1 MPSRV
6 GPYELLRELG
16 RGGMGVV
23 YVARQENLNRL
34 VALKMILAGCH
45 AGAAALGRLRS
56 EAKVLARLRH
66 PNIVQIHDIGEQ
78 AGQPFLVMEYL
89 VGGDLEEYLRGPA
102 IAAAR
107 GPPSCSSPWPKR
119 STRRIEPGSFI
130 AT

>member
-1 MPSRV
+1 M
-6 GPYELLRELG
+6 
-16 RGGMGVV
+16 V

-34 VALKMILAGCH
+34 VALKMILAGSH
-45 AGAAALGRLRS
+45 AGAMLWRRLRS
-56 EAKVLARLRH
+56 EAKALARLQH

-89 VGGDLEEYLRGPA
+89 GGGDLEDYLQGTA
-102 IAAAR
+102 VAAAR
-107 GPPSCSSPWPKR
+107 GPPSCSCPWPKR